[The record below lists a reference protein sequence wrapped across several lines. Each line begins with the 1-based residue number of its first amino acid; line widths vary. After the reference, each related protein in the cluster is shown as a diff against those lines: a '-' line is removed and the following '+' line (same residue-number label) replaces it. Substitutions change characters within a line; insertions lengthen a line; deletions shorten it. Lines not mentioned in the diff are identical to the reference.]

1 MEINTCNV
9 FYCDGFTLN
18 SKNKPS
24 IWTENWNGWFF
35 AFVGAIPY
43 ETLVIYFFSLSVYTI
58 MIWQLY
64 DIFHLSVVA
73 LVCPQD
79 C

>member
-9 FYCDGFTLN
+9 FYCDGFTQN

-24 IWTENWNGWFF
+24 IWTQNWNGWFF

-43 ETLVIYFFSLSVYTI
+43 ETVVISFFHPFIVYYNDLAT
-58 MIWQLY
+58 
-64 DIFHLSVVA
+64 V
-73 LVCPQD
+73 
-79 C
+79 

>member
-43 ETLVIYFFSLSVYTI
+43 ETVVIYPNFQCIL
-58 MIWQLY
+58 
-64 DIFHLSVVA
+64 
-73 LVCPQD
+73 
-79 C
+79 